1 MTTRDVFL
9 EGMSRSATTVSIVTT
24 DGPAGRS
31 GATVSAMSSVS
42 ADSDRPSLLVC
53 VNKNTKTADVIRT
66 NGRFCVN
73 VLRDSQAWISDAFAG
88 RTPIEDKFAAGTWL
102 ETGLGSWSLENA
114 LVTFDCELKS
124 EILYGSH
131 YVFIGEVEDAAV
143 AESGPALVYSNRSYG
158 SSVPLG
164 ATTASRREIADDHN
178 IITVAIGCYSS
189 LAPFLIPR
197 IISDYRAIDPN
208 VDIKVYEGNQDNLIH
223 HLGVREADFLITY
236 QSEIPDWWT
245 KSTQIASLAPYVLL
259 PALHPLADQDSVS
272 LEQLKDEPMVLLDSS
287 PLPSY
292 VMSLFVDAGL
302 SPNIAY
308 RSPSYEMVRSMVGN
322 GLGYTILG
330 TNPASPITL
339 DGRLTVS
346 RAISDTC
353 EPSSIVLVTDTSRD
367 ISDEA
372 RAVHA
377 YIAEQLSNA
386 L

>member
-1 MTTRDVFL
+1 MTRDVFL

-53 VNKNTKTADVIRT
+53 VNKNSKSADIIRA

-88 RTPIEDKFAAGTWL
+88 RTPIEDKFTAGTWV

-131 YVFIGEVEDAAV
+131 YVFIGEVENAAV

-164 ATTASRREIADDHN
+164 ATTASRREVPEDGDIT
-178 IITVAIGCYSS
+178 TVAIGCYTS

-197 IISDYRAIDPN
+197 IISDYQSINPLVN
-208 VDIKVYEGNQDNLIH
+208 IKVYEGNQDNLIH

-236 QSEIPDWWT
+236 QAEIPDWWT
-245 KSTQIASLAPYVLL
+245 ESTQIASLAPQVIL

-272 LEQLKDEPMVLLDSS
+272 LEQLADEPLVALDSP
-287 PLPSY
+287 PLRNY
-292 VMSLFVDAGL
+292 VLSLFTDAGL
-302 SPNIAY
+302 QANIAY
-308 RSPSYEMVRSMVGN
+308 SSPSYEMVRSMVGN
-322 GLGYTILG
+322 GLGFTILG

-346 RAISDTC
+346 RPLSNDSA
-353 EPSSIVLVTDTSRD
+353 PSSIVLVTDTSRE
-367 ISDEA
+367 ISAEA
-372 RAVHA
+372 QAVHA
-377 YIAEQLSNA
+377 YIAEQLNNA